1 MIIYLVVL
9 LKCLFVV
16 YMFIFYST
24 SRVFFRIVGDSAMS
38 DEISPSSRTWVYLFN
53 FLNCRQEFAVCI
65 QKWGKTVLHS
75 FYYEDDQTRW
85 RLMENR
91 SSFISHEALVPV
103 GGNSTVI
110 DGFYS
115 VVRSFKRFTSIVI
128 YRSTFELDVQNDP
141 LNRISHIRFWKRE
154 NKILFWSA
162 GKVI

>member
-53 FLNCRQEFAVCI
+53 FFNCRQEFAVCI

-103 GGNSTVI
+103 SGNSTVI

-115 VVRSFKRFTSIVI
+115 VVQTVYINRHLSFNIWTWCTKRSSKSDFTH
-128 YRSTFELDVQNDP
+128 P
-141 LNRISHIRFWKRE
+141 LLK
-154 NKILFWSA
+154 K
-162 GKVI
+162 GKK